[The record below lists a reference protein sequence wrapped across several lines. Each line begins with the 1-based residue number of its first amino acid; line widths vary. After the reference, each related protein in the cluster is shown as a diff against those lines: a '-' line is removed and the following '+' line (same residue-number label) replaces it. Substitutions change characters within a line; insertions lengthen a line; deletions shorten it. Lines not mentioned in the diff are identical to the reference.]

1 MAPPGSLPSGQ
12 FEEVGMNRKLTSRAS
27 TPPIPSPDCKFW
39 WRPILKI
46 SVRPPCS
53 LWLRG
58 ESFTRRNSPLRH
70 REHGGGTEETEI
82 RTLPKFFYSSLLCA
96 AIFSLL
102 LLVPSAMAQH
112 LTGRIKGTVKVTSE
126 ATDAPPALLVGARL
140 TLVNRDLTEQ
150 VFKVVTDDV
159 GNFIFADL
167 PAATFVLT
175 VEADGLATVSREI
188 SLAPGVGLT
197 VEIVMKPTVSESVT
211 IREEEGLLSTAETTT
226 SNTVRSR
233 TLTDVPLPAEN
244 YQSAPLLTPG
254 VLRGTDGV
262 DHHKGARAG
271 QSSYTVNGVDIT
283 DPVTGNLAFD
293 IPLEAAANVRTEENP
308 YSAVFGRFTGG
319 ATDLET
325 KGGGNKFKITA
336 ARIFP
341 TFRKTFTGAID
352 SFRPRVTLSGPV
364 VRDRLFFLQSLE
376 YRFTRT
382 PVPSLEPP
390 GDETTSENV
399 STFTQFDLNI
409 NKTNSAK
416 FVVALF
422 PQKVRFAGLNT
433 FNPQPTTPNTK
444 QRGMLV
450 SISEQAIFRDASFLS
465 STLSYKSFDLDVFAQ
480 GTGPLELLPEGNT
493 GNYFADI
500 RRQSKR
506 FQWREVYYANPFEFH
521 GQHSLKLGGEIDYS
535 RVTGVFRENSILIR
549 RQDQTLARRIDFGTA
564 ATVSHSLSEYTA
576 FAHDRWVVNQKL
588 TVDGGLRFDRDRLA
602 RQNTISPRFSFL
614 YLPLKNHATVIRGGF
629 GLFYDRTPLSVAYFS
644 QLPERTVTTFAA
656 DGISIT
662 EGPDR
667 FPNLAAAR
675 LRNPRSV
682 RASLQI
688 DFPLTSRVTGRIGYL
703 QRSTTDDFIVDTI
716 DASGGSGQSALVLGN
731 LGRSRYRELQLLAIY
746 DDPSIGTLNATYVW
760 SKARGDLNSIDNF
773 LGDFPAFV
781 VRPNEYGPQPFDAP
795 HRFLAY
801 GQLRIRYD
809 INIAPL
815 VEIRSGFPFS
825 FVDERLDFVGP
836 RNQAGRFPTFL
847 SLALQVT
854 KGFAIPKLVPRFGG
868 RRMRVGLAV
877 LNTTNHFN
885 PIEVQNNIT
894 SPRLG
899 QFFNSLGASVR
910 GKFEFDF

>member
-1 MAPPGSLPSGQ
+1 M
-12 FEEVGMNRKLTSRAS
+12 
-27 TPPIPSPDCKFW
+27 
-39 WRPILKI
+39 
-46 SVRPPCS
+46 
-53 LWLRG
+53 
-58 ESFTRRNSPLRH
+58 
-70 REHGGGTEETEI
+70 
-82 RTLPKFFYSSLLCA
+82 
-96 AIFSLL
+96 
-102 LLVPSAMAQH
+102 
-112 LTGRIKGTVKVTSE
+112 TGRIKGTVKVTSE

-140 TLVNRDLTEQ
+140 TLVNRALTEQ
-150 VFKVVTDDV
+150 VFKVVTDDG
-159 GNFIFADL
+159 GNFIFTDL

-175 VEADGLATVSREI
+175 VEVDGLATVTREI

-197 VEIVMKPTVSESVT
+197 VEIVMKATISETVT

-226 SNTVRSR
+226 SNTVLSQ
-233 TLTDVPLPAEN
+233 TLKDVPLPAEN
-244 YQSAPLLTPG
+244 YQSAPLLNPG
-254 VLRGTDGV
+254 VVRGMDGV
-262 DHHKGARAG
+262 DHQKGARAG
-271 QSSYTVNGVDIT
+271 QSAYTLNGVDIT

-308 YSAVFGRFTGG
+308 YSAVFGRLTGG

-325 KGGGNKFKITA
+325 KGGGNSFKVTA
-336 ARIFP
+336 ARVFP
-341 TFRKTFTGAID
+341 TFRNTFTGSID
-352 SFRPRVTLSGPV
+352 SFRPRVTFSGPV
-364 VRDRLFFLQSLE
+364 ARNRLFFLQSLE

-382 PVPSLEPP
+382 RVPSLDAP
-390 GDETTSENV
+390 GDDSTSETFN
-399 STFTQFDLNI
+399 SFTQFDFNF

-416 FVVALF
+416 FVAALF

-444 QRGMLV
+444 QRGWLV

-465 STLSYKSFDLDVFAQ
+465 STFSYKTFDFDVFGQ
-480 GTGPLELLPEGNT
+480 GTEPLELLPEGNE

-500 RRQSKR
+500 RRQSQR
-506 FQWREVYYANPFEFH
+506 FQWREIYYAHGLEFH
-521 GQHSLKLGGEIDYS
+521 GQHTLKLGGEIDYS
-535 RVTGVFRENSILIR
+535 RVTGVFDEDSILIR
-549 RQDQTLARRIDFGTA
+549 RQDRTLARRIDFSAA
-564 ATVSHSLSEYTA
+564 ATVSRSLREYTA
-576 FAHDRWVVNQKL
+576 FAQDRWVVNKKL
-588 TVDGGLRFDRDRLA
+588 TVDAGLRFDRDGLA
-602 RQNTISPRFSFL
+602 RQNAISPRVSFL
-614 YLPLKNHATVIRGGF
+614 YLPLKNHATVLRGGI
-629 GLFYDRTPLSVAYFS
+629 GLFYDRTPLSVGYFR

-662 EGPDR
+662 EGSSR
-667 FPNLAAAR
+667 FANIVAAR

-688 DFPLTSRVTGRIGYL
+688 DFPITSRVTGRIGYL
-703 QRSTTDDFIVDTI
+703 QRSTTDDFIVDSF
-716 DASGGSGQSALVLGN
+716 DASSQGALVLSN

-746 DDPSIGTLNATYVW
+746 DNPRIGTFNATYVW

-781 VRPNEYGPQPFDAP
+781 VRPNEYGPQPFDAT

-801 GQLRIRYD
+801 GQLRVRYD

-836 RNQAGRFPTFL
+836 RNRAGRFPTFL
-847 SLALQVT
+847 SVALQVT
-854 KGFAIPKLVPRFGG
+854 KGFAIPKFVPRLGG
-868 RRMRVGLAV
+868 RRTRIGLAV

-885 PIEVQNNIT
+885 PSEVQNNIA